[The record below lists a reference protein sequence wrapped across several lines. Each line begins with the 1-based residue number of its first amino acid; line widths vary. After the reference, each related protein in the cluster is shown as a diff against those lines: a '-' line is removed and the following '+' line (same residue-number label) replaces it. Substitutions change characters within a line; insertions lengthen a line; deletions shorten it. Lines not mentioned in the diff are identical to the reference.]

1 MKKKLLAMGAFLCM
15 TVAGMAQMPQGAGQR
30 PGGAGQRPQAP
41 QISEE
46 QKAEMIQTRVN
57 EVSED
62 AGGLDAATQGKVK
75 DLYTQY
81 FDVLSRGKP
90 SLPSTGGGGTAA
102 GGRAGAIP
110 SGGAGG
116 GGGEMGGG
124 GGGGAMMGGGGMR
137 GGMGGGGNSDMLERI
152 RTQIKEYNDA
162 KKAFDNGLKEMMTK
176 DQFKA
181 YQKGDKVREKERE
194 KARANQ
200 RPAGM
205 GGGMPGAGA
214 GPGR

>member
-1 MKKKLLAMGAFLCM
+1 MIMKKKLLAMAAFLCL

-30 PGGAGQRPQAP
+30 PGGQGQRPQAP
-41 QISEE
+41 QLTEE
-46 QKAEMIQTRVN
+46 QKAEQIQTRVN
-57 EVSED
+57 EISED
-62 AGGLDAATQGKVK
+62 AGGLDATMQGKVK
-75 DLYTQY
+75 DLYTKY
-81 FDVLSRGKP
+81 FDVLSKGKP

-116 GGGEMGGG
+116 GGGDMGGGMG
-124 GGGGAMMGGGGMR
+124 GGGGAMMGGGMR
-137 GGMGGGGNSDMLERI
+137 GGAGGGNSEMLERI

-162 KKAFDNGLKEMMTK
+162 KKEFDNGLKEMMTK

-181 YQKGDKVREKERE
+181 YQKGDKAREKERE

-200 RPAGM
+200 RPAG
-205 GGGMPGAGA
+205 GQFPGAA
-214 GPGR
+214 R

>member
-1 MKKKLLAMGAFLCM
+1 MKKKLFAMAAFLCM

-75 DLYTQY
+75 DLYTKY
-81 FDVLSRGKP
+81 FDVLSKGKP
-90 SLPSTGGGGTAA
+90 SLPSTGGGGAA
-102 GGRAGAIP
+102 SGRAGAIP

-116 GGGEMGGG
+116 GGGDFGGG

-137 GGMGGGGNSDMLERI
+137 GGAGGGGNSEMLERI

-162 KKAFDNGLKEMMTK
+162 KKEFDNGLKEMMTK

-194 KARANQ
+194 KNRASQFAGGMGQ
-200 RPAGM
+200 RPAG
-205 GGGMPGAGA
+205 AGA
-214 GPGR
+214 N

>member
-41 QISEE
+41 QITEE

-75 DLYTQY
+75 DLYTKY
-81 FDVLSRGKP
+81 FDVLSKGKP
-90 SLPSTGGGGTAA
+90 SLPSTGGGMG
-102 GGRAGAIP
+102 GGRPGGGGMPA
-110 SGGAGG
+110 GGAGG
-116 GGGEMGGG
+116 GGGDFGGG

-137 GGMGGGGNSDMLERI
+137 GGAGGGGGNSEMLERI

-162 KKAFDNGLKEMMTK
+162 KKEFDNGLKEMMTK

-181 YQKGDKVREKERE
+181 YQKGDKAREKERE

-200 RPAGM
+200 RPAGGM
-205 GGGMPGAGA
+205 GQRPAGAGA
-214 GPGR
+214 N

>member
-1 MKKKLLAMGAFLCM
+1 MKKKLFAMAAFLCM

-75 DLYTQY
+75 DLYTKY
-81 FDVLSRGKP
+81 FDVLSKGKP
-90 SLPSTGGGGTAA
+90 SLPSTGGGGAA
-102 GGRAGAIP
+102 SGRAGAIP

-116 GGGEMGGG
+116 GGGDFGGG

-137 GGMGGGGNSDMLERI
+137 GGAGGGGNSEMLERI

-162 KKAFDNGLKEMMTK
+162 KKEFDNGLKEMMTK

-181 YQKGDKVREKERE
+181 YQKGDKAREKERE
-194 KARANQ
+194 KNRASQFAGGMGQ
-200 RPAGM
+200 RPGA
-205 GGGMPGAGA
+205 AGA
-214 GPGR
+214 N

>member
-1 MKKKLLAMGAFLCM
+1 MKKQLFAMAAFLCM

-75 DLYTQY
+75 DLYTKY
-81 FDVLSRGKP
+81 FDVLSKGKP

-116 GGGEMGGG
+116 GGGDFGGG

-137 GGMGGGGNSDMLERI
+137 GGAGGGGNSEMLERI

-162 KKAFDNGLKEMMTK
+162 KKEFDNGLKEMMTK

-194 KARANQ
+194 KNRASQFAGGMGQ
-200 RPAGM
+200 RPGA
-205 GGGMPGAGA
+205 AGA
-214 GPGR
+214 N